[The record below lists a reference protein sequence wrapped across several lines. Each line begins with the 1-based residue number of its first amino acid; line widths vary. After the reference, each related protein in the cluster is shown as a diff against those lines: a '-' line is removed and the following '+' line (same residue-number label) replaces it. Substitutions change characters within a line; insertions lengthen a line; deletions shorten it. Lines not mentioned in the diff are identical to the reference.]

1 MLFDKLKALLS
12 RHPVSEETL
21 NIVTKAKSTRELLH
35 GLDALHTRNEMEFNE
50 VTREIENLEGIETGE
65 MERVRGGTL
74 SDRRK
79 KNALLKIRRLRKQME
94 NLDNRLKIYD
104 HNMSLHLNLIGKVQ
118 EMEAMSMR
126 GISETEI
133 DKILIDFEE
142 KLEGYMGSLASAK
155 VVEDTSLIPDVASEM
170 ELAEI
175 ESDVMREPSRVEK
188 RHVAEAP
195 GESIEELEQKA
206 MRSTPQPEPA
216 EAEAE
221 EEAEPEEA
229 APPRR
234 LETE

>member
-12 RHPVSEETL
+12 RHPVNEETL
-21 NIVTKAKSTRELLH
+21 QVVAKARTTRELLH

-50 VTREIENLEGIETGE
+50 VTREIENLEQIEEGE
-65 MERVRGGTL
+65 MDRVRGGTL

-118 EMEAMSMR
+118 EMDAMSMR
-126 GISETEI
+126 GISEQEI

-142 KLEGYMGSLASAK
+142 KLESYMGSLASAK
-155 VVEDTSLIPDVASEM
+155 VVEDTALIPEVASEM
-170 ELAEI
+170 ELREI
-175 ESDVMREPSRVEK
+175 ESEVMGQPPHVQK
-188 RHVAEAP
+188 RRVAEEP
-195 GESIEELEQKA
+195 GESLEELERKV
-206 MRSTPQPEPA
+206 MRTAPAPA
-216 EAEAE
+216 EAES
-221 EEAEPEEA
+221 EAEAEA
-229 APPRR
+229 DEAPQERQ